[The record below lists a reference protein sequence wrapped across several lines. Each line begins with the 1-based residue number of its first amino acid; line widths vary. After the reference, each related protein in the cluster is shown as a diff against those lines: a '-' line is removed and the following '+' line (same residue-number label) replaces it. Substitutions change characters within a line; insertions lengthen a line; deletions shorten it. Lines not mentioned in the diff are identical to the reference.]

1 MTSARITAGRLRLTM
16 IVVLAIVAVFIV
28 KLVDLQVVRAEEL
41 TIEAESRRTI
51 PVTTYG
57 ERGSIVDANG
67 TVLADS
73 VERYDITAAPVNVD
87 WETGLTELT
96 VDGERVAVPTTD
108 AVAKIAE
115 LTGAV
120 ASDLLAA
127 LEVDRASQFA
137 YLVKAVDLA
146 TFTAVWDL
154 DIDWVYSDMRPS
166 RIYPSGA
173 IAGNLVGFLGADE
186 PLSGTERRWDECLA
200 SANGEST
207 YERSADGVRLPGS
220 LVVETEPSDGGTVH
234 LTIDSDLQWFAQQK
248 LAERGTEVGADWG
261 TAMVVR
267 VDTGEIVVAADWP
280 SIDPNDL
287 NSVGPDDAGA
297 RSFVAPFEPGSIMKP
312 VAFAALLDQGL
323 ITPNTPLTVPGRYTE
338 GLPAGEYIT
347 DVFAHGDL
355 RWTATGI
362 LMNSSNI
369 GTVMLSNALT
379 EQQKYDYFLDFGFAQ
394 PTEVGFLGEDVPGN
408 HGLVRTPAETA
419 SDSVTAATQMFG
431 QGISATSAQMASLY
445 QTLGNGGVRMPLTL
459 VSGCEH
465 PDGTWTD
472 VPVSAGERVVSEYA
486 ADTTVLM
493 METVANAGALHGV
506 INVPGYRLAAKTGT
520 GEVAENGVY
529 GAERIVSLAG
539 VFPAE
544 DPEYAIVVTFAKP
557 DIMKSS
563 AAAAPTFNA
572 IMEQVIKTFRVQP
585 STEAAPDLPLTW

>member
-16 IVVLAIVAVFIV
+16 IVVLAIIAVFIV
-28 KLVDLQVVRAEEL
+28 RLVDLQVVRAEEL
-41 TIEAESRRTI
+41 TTAAESRRTI
-51 PVTTYG
+51 AVPTYG

-67 TVLADS
+67 TALADS
-73 VERYDITAAPVNVD
+73 VERYDITAAPANVD
-87 WETGLTELT
+87 WETGRTAMM
-96 VDGERVAVPTTD
+96 VDGARVDVPTTE
-108 AVAKIAE
+108 AIAKIAE

-120 ASDLLAA
+120 AADLQAA
-127 LEVDRASQFA
+127 LEADRESLFA
-137 YLVKAVDLA
+137 YLVKAVDLD

-154 DIDWVYSDMRPS
+154 DIGWVYSDMRPS

-173 IAGNLVGFLGADE
+173 IAGNLVGFIGADE
-186 PLSGTERRWDECLA
+186 PLAGTERRWDECLA
-200 SANGEST
+200 AENGEST
-207 YERSADGVRLPGS
+207 YERGADGVRLPGS
-220 LVVETEPSDGGTVH
+220 LVVEKEPSDGGTVH
-234 LTIDSDLQWFAQQK
+234 LTIDADLQWFAQQK

-267 VDTGEIVVAADWP
+267 VATGEIVAAADWP

-287 NSVGPDDAGA
+287 NSVGRNDAGA

-323 ITPNTPLTVPGRYTE
+323 ITPDTQLVVPGNYTE
-338 GLPAGEYIT
+338 GLPAGENIT
-347 DVFAHGDL
+347 DVFSHGDL

-369 GTVMLSNALT
+369 GTVMLSNRLT
-379 EQQKYDYFLDFGFAQ
+379 LQQRYDYFQKFGFGQ
-394 PTEVGFLGEDVPGN
+394 PTAVDFLGEDVDGN
-408 HGLVRTPAETA
+408 HGLVRTPGETA

-431 QGISATSAQMASLY
+431 QGITATSAQMVSLY

-472 VPVSAGERVVSEYA
+472 VPVATGERVVSEYA
-486 ADTTVLM
+486 ADTTLQM
-493 METVANAGALHGV
+493 METVATQGGLRSV
-506 INVPGYRLAAKTGT
+506 ITVPDYRLAAKTGT
-520 GEVAENGVY
+520 GEVAENGRY
-529 GAERIVSLAG
+529 GSERIVSLAG
-539 VFPAE
+539 VFPA
-544 DPEYAIVVTFAKP
+544 DAPEYAIVVTFAKP

-585 STEAAPDLPLTW
+585 SREAAPELPLTW

>member
-16 IVVLAIVAVFIV
+16 LVVLAIVGVFIV
-28 KLVDLQVVRAEEL
+28 KLVDLQVVRADEL
-41 TIEAESRRTI
+41 TLAAESRRTI
-51 PVTTYG
+51 PVITYG

-67 TVLADS
+67 VVLADS

-87 WETGLTELT
+87 WDGGLTEITL
-96 VDGERVAVPTTD
+96 DGERREVSNEE

-120 ASDLLAA
+120 AADLMAA
-127 LEVDRASQFA
+127 LEADRTSQFA

-166 RIYPSGA
+166 RVYPSGA
-173 IAGNLVGFLGADE
+173 IAGNLVGFLGLSE

-200 SANGEST
+200 AENGEST

-220 LVVETEPSDGGTVH
+220 LVVEREPSDGGTVH
-234 LTIDSDLQWFAQQK
+234 LTIDADLQWFAQQK

-267 VDTGEIVVAADWP
+267 VDTGELVVAADWP

-323 ITPNTPLTVPGRYTE
+323 ISPTTPLVVPGRYTD

-347 DVFAHGDL
+347 DVFSHGDL

-379 EQQKYDYFLDFGFAQ
+379 PQQKYDYFLKFGFAQ
-394 PTEVGFLGEDVPGN
+394 PTEVDFLGEDVPGN
-408 HGLVRTPAETA
+408 HGHVWSPDRI
-419 SDSVTAATQMFG
+419 DSVTLATQMFG

-445 QTLGNGGVRMPLTL
+445 QTLGNDGVRMPLTL
-459 VSGCEH
+459 VAGCEH

-472 VPVSAGERVVSEYA
+472 VPVPNGERVVSEYA
-486 ADTTVLM
+486 ADTTLQM
-493 METVANAGALHGV
+493 METVATQGGNRDALA
-506 INVPGYRLAAKTGT
+506 VPGYRLAVKTGT

-529 GAERIVSLAG
+529 GSERIVSLAG
-539 VFPAE
+539 VFPAD
-544 DPEYAIVVTFAKP
+544 DPEYALVVTFAKP
-557 DIMKSS
+557 DIIKSS

-585 STEAAPDLPLTW
+585 STEPAPDLPLTW